1 MASSAPYEQAWA
13 ACCDAV
19 GCADALRAQ
28 GWQAL
33 AALQLDKDTLN
44 EAQVHYGP
52 GPRRRVGRALAHT
65 GLGARLRPA
74 PPPALAPRRSS
85 PLPSL
90 RRRQMQSTGR

>member
-44 EAQVHYGP
+44 EAEV
-52 GPRRRVGRALAHT
+52 
-65 GLGARLRPA
+65 
-74 PPPALAPRRSS
+74 SS
-85 PLPSL
+85 ISPHSWLLLWVQAGQRMSCVDQ
-90 RRRQMQSTGR
+90 RYS